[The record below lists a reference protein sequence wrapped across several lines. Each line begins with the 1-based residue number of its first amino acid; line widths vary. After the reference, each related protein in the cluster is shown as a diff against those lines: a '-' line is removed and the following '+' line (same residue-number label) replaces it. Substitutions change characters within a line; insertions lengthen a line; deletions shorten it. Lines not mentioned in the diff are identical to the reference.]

1 MVQPKPKH
9 PPQPVAILENATKE
23 YKMGDVKITALKA
36 VSHTFYKNE
45 LTLILGP
52 SGSGKTTL
60 LSLLGCVIYPSDGKV
75 WINNMLVNDLSQ
87 NELAD
92 LRLNNIGFVFQSFNL
107 IAPLTALEN
116 VMQPLLL
123 KGTKTQEAKQ
133 MATSALEKF
142 GLDDRKKNLPKN
154 LSGGQQQR
162 VSIARALISD
172 PSIILCDEP
181 TASLDQKSLLT
192 VMDRLH
198 QLSRDN
204 RSVIVV
210 THDHRLKVYADKI
223 IYIENGQI
231 SDEPI
236 EEIPLKINKN
246 EN

>member
-1 MVQPKPKH
+1 MDTEKQNQGK
-9 PPQPVAILENATKE
+9 QPVAKLERVTKE
-23 YKMGDVKITALKA
+23 YKMGDVTITALKEA
-36 VSHTFYKNE
+36 NYSFYKNE

-60 LSLLGCVIYPSDGKV
+60 LSLLGSVIYPSSGKV
-75 WINNMLVNDLSQ
+75 WINGKLVNNLNQ

-107 IAPLTALEN
+107 ISPLTALEN
-116 VMQPLLL
+116 VMQPLIL
-123 KGTKTQEAKQ
+123 KGVKTSEAKS
-133 MATSALEKF
+133 MAEAALEKL
-142 GLDDRKKNLPKN
+142 GLSDRKKNLPKN

-162 VSIARALISD
+162 VAIARALISD

-181 TASLDQKSLLT
+181 TASLDQRSLLT

-198 QLSRDN
+198 QLSREN

-210 THDHRLKVYADKI
+210 THDHRLKVYADNI
-223 IYIENGQI
+223 IYIEDGKI

-236 EEIPLKINKN
+236 EELPLKLEKN